1 MGEFLYRKTVKKYP
15 KLRCPVCGMTVW
27 LNNLVGNHR
36 VETFVYHFGIGRG
49 KIKIE
54 KPPVQEDLFDFWIQR
69 LEGVIDWLKEQ
80 KIQKKQKNLL
90 IYQINNP
97 KVKLN
102 LPVMEAS
109 VLRMMDSQPSKSIQ
123 MQVQNVKKCYPI
135 QLSITRKFDSK

>member
-15 KLRCPVCGMTVW
+15 KLRCPVCGMIVW

-36 VETFVYHFGIGRG
+36 IESFVYHFGIGRG

-54 KPPVQEDLFDFWIQR
+54 KPPMQVDLIDFWIQR

-80 KIQKKQKNLL
+80 KKQKNLL
-90 IYQINNP
+90 TYQINNP
-97 KVKLN
+97 KVRLR
-102 LPVMEAS
+102 LPVMGVSAS
-109 VLRMMDSQPSKSIQ
+109 MRMDLQPSKSIQ